1 MGLFSKPI
9 LTSKRRKSLDS
20 FRAHAVKALKELA
33 KTASDKISREI
44 FEGMVYSVE
53 STPIYFYPRKVLKAT
68 FLPGTGI
75 PISATMGENV
85 NQIQIIQQGSQQY
98 LIRTNFINL
107 PAEHVFEGEKLSMNG
122 IFTLSH
128 EYAHFP
134 KPLISEFAS
143 RHGILHE
150 TAEELIADI
159 LSAKLAVKLGY
170 PKEHVLE
177 HFAGREIVY
186 GRFPFKKF
194 IENAVK

>member
-9 LTSKRRKSLDS
+9 LTGKRRKSLDS
-20 FRAHAVKALKELA
+20 FRQHAVKALKDLA
-33 KTASDKISREI
+33 KNAPDSLSREI
-44 FEGMVYSVE
+44 FEGMIYSVE

-68 FLPGTGI
+68 FLPGTSI

-85 NQIQIIQQGSQQY
+85 NQIQIIQQGSHQY

-134 KPLISEFAS
+134 KPSISEFAS
-143 RHGILHE
+143 KHGILHE

-170 PKEHVLE
+170 PKEHVLK
-177 HFAGREIVY
+177 HFSGREIVY
-186 GRFPFKKF
+186 GMFPFRKF